1 MYKYTIKI
9 NGMKCPHC
17 EAHMDEALK
26 AKYNV
31 KKVKSSHEE
40 KQTIL
45 ITEDEIT
52 EDELKKVV
60 TETGYSFISFTKE
73 PYKKKFLF
81 F

>member
-9 NGMKCPHC
+9 NGMKCQHC

-40 KQTIL
+40 NQTIL
-45 ITEDEIT
+45 ITEDEVN
-52 EDELKKVV
+52 ENELKDIV
-60 TETGYSFISFTKE
+60 TETGYRFVSMTKE

>member
-1 MYKYTIKI
+1 MFKYTIKI

-45 ITEDEIT
+45 VTEDEVN
-52 EDELKKVV
+52 EADLKQVV
-60 TETGYSFISFTKE
+60 TDAGYKYVSFTKE
-73 PYKKKFLF
+73 PYKRFLF